1 MIRLFFSEKLPIQV
15 ERGITT
21 KKENIIEGG
30 IRMKKVL
37 CTIALMLLVA
47 TSAYAQATFSLT
59 GSYWA
64 EGKYW
69 FNYNPVPGTDN
80 PANVTANLPLY
91 KESSFGFYEQDVN
104 LFPKITVGNTSLNMK
119 IAITDT
125 NWGEVAAG
133 DTTNDLGTNY
143 LEPDDNIAI
152 ERAFIT
158 HKFGDK
164 FTLDVGL
171 MDGTQW
177 GTVFGDDKT
186 GRWRVKGTAVTPV
199 GVVGGLVEKI
209 AENGAVGENAAW
221 ENDDS
226 DNYALFAVTKVGS
239 VYIKPLLFYV
249 DADHVVP
256 GDGDNYL
263 RRMYY
268 SLAFDG
274 ELGPV
279 SFESEF
285 NYNDYKLEAGDGA
298 IDEDWYTWGAYLNVW
313 KALDSMTV
321 GATFAYG
328 SYDDDQYEFF
338 TGVVNQAQ
346 GKIDYVNAA
355 VGAGS
360 MTPEEG
366 AAAITKLKGAQALA
380 KGIRDSTAFDFEDD
394 FNSTVILGDEYC
406 WGGNG
411 DDLQGM
417 TLLKLYVND
426 IKTGIDPLTLY
437 TYAAYVMSNQKDNAY
452 EDATAWELSL
462 GAAYKIT
469 DNLTYSVYGAYAD
482 INYDVTGIDD
492 PDSVYVIA
500 NAIEF
505 NF

>member
-1 MIRLFFSEKLPIQV
+1 
-15 ERGITT
+15 
-21 KKENIIEGG
+21 
-30 IRMKKVL
+30 MKKVL

-47 TSAYAQATFSLT
+47 GSAYAQATFSLT

-69 FNYNPVPGTDN
+69 FNYNPDPGTD
-80 PANVTANLPLY
+80 ATY
-91 KESSFGFYEQDVN
+91 RDSSFGFYEQDVI
-104 LFPKITVGNTSLNMK
+104 LFPKISVGDTSLNMK
-119 IAITDT
+119 ISITDT
-125 NWGEVAAG
+125 NWGEVRAG
-133 DTTNDLGTNY
+133 ETTNDLGTNY
-143 LEPDDNIAI
+143 REPDDNIAI

-177 GTVFGDDKT
+177 GTKFADDKT

-199 GVVGGLVEKI
+199 GVVGALVEKI

-239 VYIKPLLFYV
+239 VYIRPLFFYV
-249 DADHVVP
+249 DTDHVIP
-256 GDGDNYL
+256 GDGDNFF

-285 NYNDYKLEAGDGA
+285 NYNDYKLEAADIAAALGLAG
-298 IDEDWYTWGAYLNVW
+298 IDEDWSTWGAYFNVW
-313 KALDSMTV
+313 KALDSMTI

-328 SYDDDQYEFF
+328 SYDKSQYRKF
-338 TGVVNQAQ
+338 TGLSDSLQPNIALLRGIPADLITPDQA
-346 GKIDYVNAA
+346 
-355 VGAGS
+355 
-360 MTPEEG
+360 
-366 AAAITKLKGAQALA
+366 AQLA
-380 KGIRDSTAFDFEDD
+380 QLERVQELATGIRASTVFDFEDD
-394 FNSTVILGDEYC
+394 FNSTVILGDEFC
-406 WGGNG
+406 WGGDG

-417 TLLKLYVND
+417 TLFKLYVND
-426 IKTGIDPLTLY
+426 IKTGIDPLTLSA
-437 TYAAYVMSNQKDNAY
+437 YAAYVMSNQEDNAY
-452 EDATAWELSL
+452 EDATAWEFGI
-462 GAAYKIT
+462 GAAYRIT
-469 DNLTYSVYGAYAD
+469 DNLYYTPYFSYAD
-482 INYDVTGIDD
+482 INYDVTGVDD
-492 PDSVYVIA
+492 PDAVYIIA

-505 NF
+505 TF